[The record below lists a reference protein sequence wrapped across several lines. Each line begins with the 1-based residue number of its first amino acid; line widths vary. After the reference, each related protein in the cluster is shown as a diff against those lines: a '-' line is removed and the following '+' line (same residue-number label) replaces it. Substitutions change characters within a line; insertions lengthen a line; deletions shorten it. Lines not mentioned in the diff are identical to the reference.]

1 MPSADRS
8 GWRDTYIY
16 ASDNRSTVIG
26 GLWVAEGI
34 TNANLYS
41 MLEIF
46 CSFSDTFNLQTES
59 EQLVGRDLEPLQPG
73 NYYIV
78 TNGSIVITDE
88 APLIRTTLLPSG
100 PRVASFRDA
109 IRDRDRRCVITGRP
123 ARLAQFGN
131 WRGFETA
138 HIFPLAHEGHWNDHK
153 YSRWIT
159 IPPTNESDGSINS
172 VQNGILVTSDIRQY
186 FESYDLTI
194 NPDDNYKIVC
204 FTPDSIYYHIAG
216 RHLDQSFLD
225 NPLRPV
231 DQLLRWHFRQAVLVN
246 MKGAGEPC
254 FETDFPPGS
263 DIMGEIMGGLKGGE
277 VMEFELFT
285 RFNAIRD
292 PA

>member
-1 MPSADRS
+1 MPSLDRS
-8 GWRDTYIY
+8 AWRDTYIY
-16 ASDNRSTVIG
+16 TSRNRGTVIG

-46 CSFSDTFNLQTES
+46 CSFSDTFDLQNES
-59 EQLVGRDLEPLQPG
+59 EQLVGRDQQPLQPG

-78 TNGSIVITDE
+78 TNGSVVITGE
-88 APLIRTTLLPSG
+88 APLIRTTSLPSG
-100 PRVASFRDA
+100 TRVASFRGA
-109 IRDRDRRCVITGRP
+109 CVITGRP
-123 ARLAQFGN
+123 T
-131 WRGFETA
+131 GFETA
-138 HIFPLAHEGHWNDHK
+138 HIFPLAHEGYWNDHQ
-153 YSRWIT
+153 YGRWIT
-159 IPPTNESDGSINS
+159 IPPANESDGSINS
-172 VQNGILVTSDIRQY
+172 VQNGILVTAEIRDY
-186 FESYDLTI
+186 FEPYYLSI

-204 FTPDSIYYHIAG
+204 FTPDSLDYHIAG

-263 DIMGEIMGGLKGGE
+263 DIMGEIMSGLKGGE
-277 VMEFELFT
+277 IMEFE
-285 RFNAIRD
+285 
-292 PA
+292 